1 MDKKYRF
8 GTCFKAVLAAA
19 FCAVVSFCAS
29 AFTTNSWTN
38 AAGDNRWGTPG
49 NWSLGACPVA
59 DDFTILPNTGSS
71 YSIIV
76 DGDFEIRALELTAGS
91 ATAKGTVTLT
101 GSGTIL
107 SSGPQ
112 EDYVREKRALVLDG
126 ANITLTGNHCML
138 YSPLTVKNG
147 SVFKTVNKGLT
158 LWKTA
163 PALYVQEG
171 GTVIIDGAV
180 QNNHAATIEI
190 DGGNCSFKSYGH
202 YNGSTNGADIGL
214 LDGTLSIQRNITLA
228 NSSSLKIAGGRFSVG
243 ETVSIDD
250 TVTLDIT
257 GGVISLP
264 ATEDVRTVNASR
276 IVSENNGAHIEYV
289 HTAAETRQST
299 NFENLNGGTII
310 VNSSSDIALNLW
322 PHNGVDDNGVPFGG
336 KVVNVDG
343 TIVVSNGCVN
353 FNREAYIFSDYPIFL
368 RAFRIN
374 ADGYFLPTIGFPE
387 IIIGKSYPFVTLD
400 DRTSAPRKTFYLE
413 GPTTF
418 RATADV
424 DAPSGIETFLMMS
437 GDCSVDTANYYDPSV
452 SHKVYLYGL
461 CAKSQCALS
470 VRGGGELVL
479 KQAHAG
485 APFTRV
491 EVAEGTMLTLESL
504 GQDCN
509 YGPLHTDEIVLGPN
523 SVLNI
528 PAGYNSVRAAK
539 WTVDPTAKVNVMFAD
554 GLSTDAIGLMY
565 DVSGSYRIPESQITV
580 TDASKKWNLAQGDA
594 CWIATNSLANLAS
607 LDGFEWT
614 GNGSDDL
621 IGTLAN
627 WYCGKR
633 PTEKDIYYFGAANA
647 QTRMK
652 FYRVY
657 LDSDADGDPRGSTVK
672 AFKFR
677 NTATTSFTIYNAQ
690 PTLNNTGEYS
700 AAGIFSESTVPQY
713 VESSLR
719 VMALHSLCAAS
730 EGPLVFTPNVVTFV
744 SKNDNDSV
752 WMRLVGDIRFGATI
766 KAARVDFGKRENAYA
781 NRSPGSRL
789 TVLDN
794 GNVIYTN
801 QFQSV
806 AQSHTGFRVEEGGV
820 LTFNDGSGKS
830 KLQWATGCSANHTVN
845 GTMNVNVPYLG
856 GGDQSFGGKGEVNLS
871 SLVPSAKASKVEFGG
886 NLTVNLPA
894 RWPTVTAAAPGVPLT
909 LKAYGTPV
917 IKTEGDWEYGVF
929 DEIAAPAEQAKRA
942 AEITRNATLTFNPNG
957 GAVTF
962 KDPLSGKGTVAIGNG
977 TLYIPGGVA
986 PSIGVK
992 VCDKGKYKYDAA
1004 HELRSLV
1011 CEEGSTLRF
1020 AAPITVKE
1028 RVNLDNV
1035 SLEWEEGAAPV
1046 RAKAWKTLF
1055 VSKIGFDGELSSIGS
1070 RYYAR
1075 VAETANGFE
1084 YQVRPKIGAV
1094 VTFR

>member
-8 GTCFKAVLAAA
+8 GTCFKAVLAAV
-19 FCAVVSFCAS
+19 FCAAASFCAS
-29 AFTTNSWTN
+29 AFTTNYWTN
-38 AAGDNRWGTPG
+38 ATGDNRWDTPG
-49 NWSLGACPVA
+49 NWSLRACPVA

-76 DGDFEIRALELTAGS
+76 DGSYEIRALELVVGTS
-91 ATAKGTVTLT
+91 TAKGTVTFT
-101 GSGTIL
+101 GNGSIL
-107 SSGPQ
+107 SSGVQ
-112 EDYVREKRALVLDG
+112 EDYLREKRALILDG
-126 ANITLTGNHCML
+126 PSLTLTGNHCML
-138 YSPLTVKNG
+138 YGPMTVKNG
-147 SVFKTVNKGLT
+147 SVLKTVNKGLT

-163 PALYVQEG
+163 PALYVQDG
-171 GTVIIDGAV
+171 GTVVIDGVV
-180 QNNHAATIEI
+180 QNNHAATVEI
-190 DGGNCSFKSYGH
+190 DGGNCSFKSVGH
-202 YNGSTNGADIGL
+202 HRDSTKPMNIRL
-214 LDGTLSIQRNITLA
+214 LDGTLSIQSTVTLS
-228 NSSSLKIAGGRFSVG
+228 NSSSLTVSGGKFSMG
-243 ETVSIDD
+243 GALSIDD

-257 GGVISLP
+257 GGVISLSV
-264 ATEDVRTVNASR
+264 TDVRTVNASR
-276 IVSENNGAHIEYV
+276 LVTENKGAHVEYV
-289 HTAAETRQST
+289 YTAVETREST

-322 PHNGVDDNGVPFGG
+322 PHNGTDENGVPFGG

-343 TIVVSNGCVN
+343 TIVVSNGCLN
-353 FNREAYIFSDYPIFL
+353 FKREGYICSDYPIFL
-368 RAFRIN
+368 RAFRI
-374 ADGYFLPTIGFPE
+374 DEGYELPTIGFPE
-387 IIIGKSYPFVTLD
+387 VIIGKTYPFISRD
-400 DRTSAPRKTFYLE
+400 DKRNTFYLE

-424 DAPSGIETFLMMS
+424 DVPSGIETFLIMS
-437 GDCSVDTANYYDPSV
+437 GDCTVDTANYYDSSV

-461 CAKSQCALS
+461 CAKSQCALA
-470 VRGGGELVL
+470 VCGGGELVL

-491 EVAEGTMLTLESL
+491 EVAEGTTLTLANL
-504 GQDCN
+504 DQDCN
-509 YGPLHTDEIVLGPN
+509 YGPLHTDELVLGPN

-528 PAGYNSVRAAK
+528 PAGFNSVRAGK
-539 WTVDPTAKVNVMFAD
+539 WTVDPTARVNVMFAD
-554 GLSTDAIGLMY
+554 GLATDAIGLMY
-565 DVSGSYRIPESQITV
+565 GASGSYRIPESQITV
-580 TDASKKWNLAQGDA
+580 TDASAKWSLAPGDS

-607 LDGFEWT
+607 QGGFEWT

-627 WYCGKR
+627 WYCGTR
-633 PTEKDIYYFGAANA
+633 PTEKDTYVFGAANA
-647 QTRMK
+647 QARMK
-652 FYRVY
+652 FHRVY
-657 LDSDADGDPRGSTVK
+657 RDTDTDGNPLGSTVK

-677 NTATTSFTIYNAQ
+677 NTATTSFTIYNGQ
-690 PTLNNTGEYS
+690 PTLSNTGEYS
-700 AAGIFSESTVPQY
+700 GAGVFSESTVPQY

-719 VMALHSLCAAS
+719 AMALHSLCAAS

-744 SKNDNDSV
+744 TKNDTDSV

-766 KAARVDFGKRENAYA
+766 KAARIDFGQRQDAYA

-789 TVLDN
+789 TILDK
-794 GNVIYTN
+794 GNIIYTN
-801 QFQSV
+801 QYQSV
-806 AQSHTGFRVEEGGV
+806 SQSYTGFRVEEGGV

-830 KLQWATGCSANHTVN
+830 RLQWATGCSANHTVD
-845 GTMNVNVPYLG
+845 GTMNVNVPYFG
-856 GGDQSFGGKGEVNLS
+856 GGDQSFGGKGEVSLH
-871 SLVPSAKASKVEFGG
+871 SLVPSAKASKLELGG
-886 NLTVNLPA
+886 SLTVNLPA

-909 LKAYGTPV
+909 LKAYGSPV
-917 IKTEGDWEYGVF
+917 IMTEGDWAYGMF
-929 DEIAAPAEQAKRA
+929 DEIASPAEKTKRA

-957 GAVTF
+957 GTATF
-962 KDPLSGKGTVAIGNG
+962 SDPLSGKGTVAIENG

-992 VCDKGKYKYDAA
+992 VCDKGKYEYDTA

-1011 CEEGSTLRF
+1011 CEAGSTLRF

-1035 SLEWEEGAAPV
+1035 SIEWAEGAAPV

-1055 VSKIGFDGELSSIGS
+1055 VSKSGFDGELSSIGS